1 MPAVEIS
8 IQILPRVI
16 LSKLFGD
23 DGGKIHKTEKQAKE
37 EFFLKKVLTRG
48 RNCYII
54 AHALL
59 RCGAEK
65 TDANNLKSAQNLE
78 N

>member
-1 MPAVEIS
+1 MPAIEIS
-8 IQILPRVI
+8 ILILPKVI

-23 DGGKIHKTEKQAKE
+23 DGEKIHKTEKQAKA
-37 EFFLKKVLTRG
+37 EFFSKKVLTRG

-65 TDANNLKSAQNLE
+65 QRQKHLKSAQNLE

>member
-1 MPAVEIS
+1 MPAIEIS
-8 IQILPRVI
+8 ILILLKVI

-23 DGGKIHKTEKQAKE
+23 DGEKIHKTEKQAKE

-65 TDANNLKSAQNLE
+65 QRQKHLKSAQNLE

>member
-1 MPAVEIS
+1 MTTNSEFFETVVASVRNSVE
-8 IQILPRVI
+8 
-16 LSKLFGD
+16 
-23 DGGKIHKTEKQAKE
+23 KIHKTEKQAKE

-65 TDANNLKSAQNLE
+65 TAENNLTRRTE
-78 N
+78 P